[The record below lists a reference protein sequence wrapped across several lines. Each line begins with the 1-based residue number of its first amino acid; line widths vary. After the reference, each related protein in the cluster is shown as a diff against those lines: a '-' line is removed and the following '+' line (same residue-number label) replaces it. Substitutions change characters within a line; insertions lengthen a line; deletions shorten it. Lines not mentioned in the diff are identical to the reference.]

1 MPSLTKSLSKFT
13 SASLLASV
21 ALHASAGGSFYLWV
35 TFGRN
40 MHLHDVELSAAPLVP
55 RAANSAV
62 PEQVN
67 DDWFLVQKN
76 RRQLKPAEQT
86 KETPRE
92 ASVCQGKC
100 NETTGFGDAI
110 QATDAH
116 RKPRWVGN
124 FITANDYP
132 LLAAQQG
139 KDGRVVLSVIIDS
152 EGRVRDAQLLEGS
165 YDALNEVALRKV
177 RDAVFSPAYDKDGNA
192 VACRVNVPIRFELR

>member
-1 MPSLTKSLSKFT
+1 MAGVTKTLSRFT

-55 RAANSAV
+55 RAANSAA
-62 PEQVN
+62 PEQIK

-86 KETPRE
+86 KEIPRE
-92 ASVCQGKC
+92 ASACQGKC
-100 NETTGFGDAI
+100 PESAGFGDAI

-116 RKPRWVGN
+116 RKPRWRG
-124 FITANDYP
+124 
-132 LLAAQQG
+132 
-139 KDGRVVLSVIIDS
+139 
-152 EGRVRDAQLLEGS
+152 
-165 YDALNEVALRKV
+165 
-177 RDAVFSPAYDKDGNA
+177 
-192 VACRVNVPIRFELR
+192 CRGCRWAE